1 MKRGVKE
8 RCCQDLRTYLEK
20 AVAGARGGLISVK
33 VDRVVAVGRAHA
45 WKKRYAWCLSKLL
58 RRYRFSMGLYVLT
71 KQQAEQLLDSLD
83 ALCAVLHAEKQKK
96 KQEDPEHEKQATA
109 ADPAPAAEAG
119 PVGEARLVEFAD
131 GEGMPTVSFH
141 LPRALLHA
149 LDEYARRM
157 NMTRSDVIRMAIRQM
172 LDKMR
177 AAEEE
182 EFDYII
188 VV

>member
-20 AVAGARGGLISVK
+20 ALAGARGGVVSVK
-33 VDRVVAVGRAHA
+33 VDRVVAVSRAYA
-45 WKKRYAWCLSKLL
+45 WKRRYVWCLSKLL
-58 RRYRFSMGLYVLT
+58 RRYRFSTGLYVLT
-71 KQQAEQLLDSLD
+71 KQQAVELLDSLD
-83 ALCAVLHAEKQKK
+83 ALCTELHAERRKK
-96 KQEDPEHEKQATA
+96 KQKDPEHEKQATA

-119 PVGEARLVEFAD
+119 PVGEARLVELAD
-131 GEGMPTVSFH
+131 GEGMPMVSFH
-141 LPRALLHA
+141 LPRTLLRA

-157 NMTRSDVIRMAIRQM
+157 NATRSDVIRMAIRQM

-182 EFDYII
+182 LDYII
-188 VV
+188 AV